1 MTSQASFF
9 GQPNARPVCHRPG
22 AGSLAKKGANPPL
35 PPLLGLRDASDLAVA
50 LVALD
55 AIVQI
60 QGTAGTCSVPLTEFY
75 LLPGDR
81 SDLENVLQHGEL
93 ITDVEIPR

>member
-1 MTSQASFF
+1 M
-9 GQPNARPVCHRPG
+9 
-22 AGSLAKKGANPPL
+22 

-93 ITDVEIPR
+93 ITEVEIPWLPAGARSTYPKVRDRAS